1 MLLLK
6 RTLLSLIAT
15 LLACEAH
22 LLTWK
27 STLMTWQS
35 SLLTR
40 KWLAT
45 RLAQVSGL
53 LPLLT
58 LLPSLLD
65 SGKARLS
72 LLELLRGTIL
82 LLLLLLL
89 ALRVLRTAGK
99 LLLLLLILLV
109 CRLLGELI
117 PSCLRIPALNP
128 L

>member
-1 MLLLK
+1 ML
-6 RTLLSLIAT
+6 A
-15 LLACEAH
+15 
-22 LLTWK
+22 
-27 STLMTWQS
+27 
-35 SLLTR
+35 
-40 KWLAT
+40 
-45 RLAQVSGL
+45 
-53 LPLLT
+53 

-82 LLLLLLL
+82 LLLLLL

-99 LLLLLLILLV
+99 LLLLILLV
-109 CRLLGELI
+109 YWLLGELN

>member
-1 MLLLK
+1 M
-6 RTLLSLIAT
+6 A
-15 LLACEAH
+15 LLA
-22 LLTWK
+22 
-27 STLMTWQS
+27 
-35 SLLTR
+35 
-40 KWLAT
+40 
-45 RLAQVSGL
+45 
-53 LPLLT
+53 

-65 SGKARLS
+65 CGKGRLS

-109 CRLLGELI
+109 SRLLGGLI
-117 PSCLRIPALNP
+117 PSCLRTPALNP